1 MDGKQEITVAYP
13 DLQIRRWSPKKFF
26 SAFVHQFG
34 PKIGGGGGVGGG
46 GVPPLEPPLNYLSK
60 LQGTKSSNQHH
71 ISPCNINDL

>member
-1 MDGKQEITVAYP
+1 MDGKEEITVAYP

-34 PKIGGGGGVGGG
+34 PKIGG

>member
-1 MDGKQEITVAYP
+1 MDGKEEITVAYP

-46 GVPPLEPPLNYLSK
+46 GSLP
-60 LQGTKSSNQHH
+60 
-71 ISPCNINDL
+71 